1 MLKTV
6 EVKSADNTKSKS
18 MVSLINNWGLQQGI
32 KLSSKNTG
40 ISMNGKVINYPIY
53 MVMFL

>member
-18 MVSLINNWGLQQGI
+18 MASLINNWGLQQGI

-40 ISMNGKVINYPIY
+40 ISKSGKVINYPIY